1 MTSSVLA
8 FHPLLNPFVGFC
20 MGFSFPLSFESV
32 ELFENYFL
40 SFSYY
45 LAIFLI
51 NLFSY
56 SYIFIK
62 FFRVLCYST
71 KTFEWLPMI
80 NPYIWPFSMFRILT
94 EPYFRLWSK
103 ILPPLRLQNSS
114 LDISGIIALEVLN
127 SVVYISSRITEYLL
141 AFVEVMEESGKLIH
155 FFFL

>member
-1 MTSSVLA
+1 M
-8 FHPLLNPFVGFC
+8 
-20 MGFSFPLSFESV
+20 FSFSFLPI
-32 ELFENYFL
+32 LFYYTYLFL
-40 SFSYY
+40 R
-45 LAIFLI
+45 
-51 NLFSY
+51 LFRT
-56 SYIFIK
+56 F
-62 FFRVLCYST
+62 CYS
-71 KTFEWLPMI
+71 KLMFDWLPMI